1 MSDSR
6 IKVLVADDDPGIQE
20 FYRISLKD
28 HFDVVIARDGLEAW
42 KLFQSEK
49 PLLVITDL
57 NMPGENGANLTSRMR
72 NHEELGDTPIII
84 ITGTTR
90 GTDLPPGFWRIGT
103 QADLFLEKP
112 ISSDDLVA
120 AVRRVLLKHQ
130 EKHQKPVVP
139 RYLE

>member
-1 MSDSR
+1 MNEAR
-6 IKVLVADDDPGIQE
+6 IKILVADDDPGIQE
-20 FYRISLKD
+20 FYRLALREF
-28 HFDVVIARDGLEAW
+28 FDVVVARDGLEAW
-42 KLFQSEK
+42 KLFESER
-49 PLLVITDL
+49 PRLVITDL
-57 NMPGENGANLTSRMR
+57 NMPGENGANLTNRMR

-112 ISSDDLVA
+112 VTGDELVTEI
-120 AVRRVLLKHQ
+120 RRVLLKHQ
-130 EKHQKPVVP
+130 EKHGKSATP